1 MIIRFK
7 ESTSEIYI
15 KNEMTLR
22 KEGVSCGLHPL
33 LCGRFMQYVLSCQLY
48 GQLRCDALARLH
60 RG

>member
-48 GQLRCDALARLH
+48 GQL
-60 RG
+60 